1 MPSPSRDSTCP
12 SLASFAT
19 AMSRNAAGV
28 VRRSEGVTV
37 AVALLRVGGKVV
49 LADHLP
55 EVLLLHEPL
64 RLHALEDLAP
74 SLAALLLR
82 RDLVQG
88 ERRGRRAALR
98 LEQRRGDL
106 LVPDRELV
114 ERSGRGRGRLLRVD
128 DRPGRESECDDPDDA
143 RRDANTLHRVTSYFP
158 FWVTVGSRSTL
169 CSVCA
174 MISPAVAR
182 SRKIHPCFTDTRM
195 RVVRAARRSSSMS
208 TARSPACATK
218 CRPSG
223 AASSVWTLMSMRL
236 SADSVARR
244 MSSDDI
250 VNVRYATES
259 SVYDV
264 PVPPATPAPAPNAD
278 NPTAAHP

>member
-143 RRDANTLHRVTSYFP
+143 RRDANTLHRVPPTF
-158 FWVTVGSRSTL
+158 
-169 CSVCA
+169 
-174 MISPAVAR
+174 
-182 SRKIHPCFTDTRM
+182 
-195 RVVRAARRSSSMS
+195 
-208 TARSPACATK
+208 
-218 CRPSG
+218 PSG
-223 AASSVWTLMSMRL
+223 
-236 SADSVARR
+236 
-244 MSSDDI
+244 
-250 VNVRYATES
+250 
-259 SVYDV
+259 
-264 PVPPATPAPAPNAD
+264 
-278 NPTAAHP
+278 